1 MHTDR
6 LRYCELLTTTV
17 RSNETLGVAL
27 RAWMA
32 QDTHGGVRIIIS
44 LCLDER
50 HTQSKN

>member
-6 LRYCELLTTTV
+6 LRYRELLTTTV

-27 RAWMA
+27 RAWMI
-32 QDTHGGVRIIIS
+32 HGGVRVIIS